1 MVSTWLLLTFQVVT
15 VALLGR
21 WVLEQQDTAPV
32 LKDLTIFWDKI
43 YKYATTLGQL
53 LRNQ

>member
-1 MVSTWLLLTFQVVT
+1 MVSTWLLLTFRVVT

-21 WVLEQQDTAPV
+21 WVPEQDTAPV
-32 LKDLTIFWDKI
+32 LKDLTMFGDKI

-53 LRNQ
+53 LRNL